1 MPLSSFTPSSTPGTI
16 HHYAPRLVAFED
28 SSVLTRGIPNTL
40 IWIGGLSD
48 GLFTVKYTSTLAQA
62 LPPDWSLV
70 RPLLSSSY
78 NGWGTSSLKR
88 DVKELGKLV
97 DYLRGMRKGA
107 VIVLMGHSTG
117 CQDCIEYATGEGA
130 SERPPIDGIIL
141 QAPVSDR
148 EAMIHMMPDQYRPT
162 TELAQRWLDDGKG
175 EDVLP
180 NSATKAFFDSTP
192 VTARRWLSLASPNR
206 DGDDDFFSS
215 DLSTESLRKT
225 FGALKRS
232 TPLLV
237 LFGGQDQYVPD
248 SIDKAGLVARW
259 TATVKAAEGA
269 VDEVNGGVVRGASHN
284 LDGDA
289 QEVVEDLI
297 QRVKRYLRRL
307 DDEDF
312 RGAREPGRV
321 GML

>member
-1 MPLSSFTPSSTPGTI
+1 
-16 HHYAPRLVAFED
+16 
-28 SSVLTRGIPNTL
+28 
-40 IWIGGLSD
+40 
-48 GLFTVKYTSTLAQA
+48 A